1 MEQLQQTEKLLG
13 YTLISLMKKTYSVRI
28 VLRTIIDFLVL
39 ISLYTTSIL
48 AVRRREELL
57 QNRAEQIRDER
68 EGY

>member
-1 MEQLQQTEKLLG
+1 
-13 YTLISLMKKTYSVRI
+13 MKKTYSVRI